1 MVKSKINSTILDSG
15 LRGSGAKRR
24 KPPNLTSHLTTWPG
38 IIPAQEQSKNNDVPP
53 PKADICIASY
63 RPPPKQPMP
72 PPYEY
77 KLTSGDINCII
88 DDILSKVYLTARN
101 EGILVKSHLPVS
113 PEKKTKSNNPFK
125 DDFASIIEDRKNKE
139 PPTKSNLWVDKYSP
153 NELKSLIGNSKSV
166 QDISKWLDNIHSGND
181 TKRACMISGPPG
193 IGKTST
199 AKLLLNKFNYDVM
212 EFNASSDRSKVFISN
227 KLKELTQSKTFYK
240 VISKASS
247 LGCAPGEPDDKV
259 QKAIIMDEVDGMS
272 SGDDGGVT
280 ELINFVKAINKK
292 NSDIKTILI
301 CVCNNRSK
309 INITQLAKECIDVR
323 FYKPSRDNMFQRA
336 NYLLGK
342 EKIRIPV
349 MNLYKIVDVCDG
361 DIRKLINT
369 LQFIT
374 VPSSHTN
381 TTKGVSLSNSLI
393 KQSFSDKKSTIFD
406 AYNALTCSSGS
417 SKVNIIDKE
426 EYALFDSH
434 MSSMLIHENFI
445 DYNISLDDMATLT
458 DSLSCGDINM
468 KEPYYSWNSVIKPS
482 SLINGDN
489 KKIRFPSYLGKMS
502 SVSSKLKIMQTV
514 MNKFNCP
521 ITSKGNYISDIRIL
535 INNLSACKIKDKTVF
550 NNYVNIF
557 HKMNITTEDLDSINK
572 CTCLSKSAS
581 YMKIKIALEKLYV

>member
-38 IIPAQEQSKNNDVPP
+38 IIPSKETSTCDKLTPP
-53 PKADICIASY
+53 TPAAVDALVHPKT
-63 RPPPKQPMP
+63 PPS
-72 PPYEY
+72 YEY

-88 DDILSKVYLTARN
+88 DDILTKVYLTARN
-101 EGILVKSHLPVS
+101 ERIPTKSHLPVS
-113 PEKKTKSNNPFK
+113 PEKKSKSNNPFK

-139 PPTKSNLWVDKYSP
+139 PPIKSNLWVDKYSP

-193 IGKTST
+193 IGKTSS
-199 AKLLLNKFNYDVM
+199 AKLLLKKFNYDVM

-240 VISKASS
+240 VISNVSS
-247 LGCAPGEPDDKV
+247 TGESDDKV

-309 INITQLAKECIDVR
+309 TNITQLAKECIDVR

-374 VPSSHTN
+374 VPPSHTS
-381 TTKGVSLSNSLI
+381 TEKGVNLSGSLI
-393 KQSFSDKKSTIFD
+393 KQSFSDKKYTIFD
-406 AYNALTCSSGS
+406 TYNALTCTS

-434 MSSMLIHENFI
+434 MSSMLIHENYT
-445 DYNISLDDMATLT
+445 DCNISLDDMATLT
-458 DSLSCGDINM
+458 DSLSYGDVNM

-482 SLINGDN
+482 SLIKSDN

-502 SVSSKLKIMQTV
+502 SVSSKMKIMEKI

-521 ITSKGNYISDIRIL
+521 ITSKGNYISNIRIL
-535 INNLSACKIKDKTVF
+535 INNLSTCKTKDKTLL
-550 NNYVNIF
+550 NNYVNIL
-557 HKMNITTEDLDSINK
+557 HEMNITTEDLDSINK
-572 CTCLSKSAS
+572 CTCLSKSGS

>member
-38 IIPAQEQSKNNDVPP
+38 IIPSRETSTCDKLTPP
-53 PKADICIASY
+53 ITVDALVHPKT
-63 RPPPKQPMP
+63 PPS
-72 PPYEY
+72 YEY
-77 KLTSGDINCII
+77 KLTSGDINFII
-88 DDILSKVYLTARN
+88 DDILTKVYLTARN
-101 EGILVKSHLPVS
+101 EGIPTKSPPS
-113 PEKKTKSNNPFK
+113 AAPEKKSKSNNPFK

-139 PPTKSNLWVDKYSP
+139 TPIKSNLWVDKYSP

-240 VISKASS
+240 VISNTTS
-247 LGCAPGEPDDKV
+247 LGSAPGDPDDKV

-381 TTKGVSLSNSLI
+381 TTNGVSLSNSLI

-406 AYNALTCSSGS
+406 AYNALTCTSGS

-434 MSSMLIHENFI
+434 MSSMLIHENYT
-445 DYNISLDDMATLT
+445 DCNISLDDMATLT
-458 DSLSCGDINM
+458 DSLSYGDINM

-482 SLINGDN
+482 SLIKSDN

-535 INNLSACKIKDKTVF
+535 INNLSACKIKDKTLL
-550 NNYVNIF
+550 NNYVNIL
-557 HKMNITTEDLDSINK
+557 HEMNITTEDLDSINK
-572 CTCLSKSAS
+572 CTCLSKSGS

>member
-38 IIPAQEQSKNNDVPP
+38 IIPSRETSTCDKLTPP
-53 PKADICIASY
+53 ITVDALVHPKT
-63 RPPPKQPMP
+63 PPS
-72 PPYEY
+72 YEY
-77 KLTSGDINCII
+77 KLTSGDINFII
-88 DDILSKVYLTARN
+88 DDILTKVYLTARN
-101 EGILVKSHLPVS
+101 EGIPTKSPPS
-113 PEKKTKSNNPFK
+113 AAPEKKSKSNNPFK

-139 PPTKSNLWVDKYSP
+139 TPIKSNLWVDKYSP

-193 IGKTST
+193 IGKTSS
-199 AKLLLNKFNYDVM
+199 AKLLLKKFNYDVM
-212 EFNASSDRSKVFISN
+212 EFNASSDRSKVFINN

-240 VISKASS
+240 VISNVSS
-247 LGCAPGEPDDKV
+247 TGESDDKV

-374 VPSSHTN
+374 VPPSHTS
-381 TTKGVSLSNSLI
+381 TDKGVNLSSSLI

-406 AYNALTCSSGS
+406 AFNALTCTS

-434 MSSMLIHENFI
+434 MSSMLIHENYT
-445 DYNISLDDMATLT
+445 DCNISLDDMATLT
-458 DSLSCGDINM
+458 DSLSYGDINM

-482 SLINGDN
+482 SLIKSDN

-535 INNLSACKIKDKTVF
+535 INNLSACKIKDKTLL
-550 NNYVNIF
+550 NNYVNIL
-557 HKMNITTEDLDSINK
+557 HEMNITTEDLDSINK
-572 CTCLSKSAS
+572 CTCLSKSGS

>member
-38 IIPAQEQSKNNDVPP
+38 IIPSKETSACDKLTPP
-53 PKADICIASY
+53 TPAAVDALVHPKT
-63 RPPPKQPMP
+63 PPS
-72 PPYEY
+72 YEY

-88 DDILSKVYLTARN
+88 DDILTKVYLTARN
-101 EGILVKSHLPVS
+101 EGIPTKSHLPVS
-113 PEKKTKSNNPFK
+113 PEKKSKSNNPFK

-139 PPTKSNLWVDKYSP
+139 PPIKSNLWVDKYSP

-193 IGKTST
+193 IGKTSS
-199 AKLLLNKFNYDVM
+199 AKLLLKKFNYDVM

-240 VISKASS
+240 VISNVSS
-247 LGCAPGEPDDKV
+247 AGESDDKV

-309 INITQLAKECIDVR
+309 TNITQLAKECIDVR

-374 VPSSHTN
+374 VPPSHTS
-381 TTKGVSLSNSLI
+381 TEKGVNLSGSLI
-393 KQSFSDKKSTIFD
+393 KQSFSDKKYTIFD
-406 AYNALTCSSGS
+406 TYNALTCTS

-434 MSSMLIHENFI
+434 MSSMLIHENYT
-445 DYNISLDDMATLT
+445 DCNISLDDMATLT
-458 DSLSCGDINM
+458 DSLSYGDINM

-482 SLINGDN
+482 SLIKSDN

-502 SVSSKLKIMQTV
+502 SVSSKMKIMEKI

-521 ITSKGNYISDIRIL
+521 ITSKGNYISNIRIL
-535 INNLSACKIKDKTVF
+535 INNLSTCKTKDKTLL
-550 NNYVNIF
+550 NNYVNIL
-557 HKMNITTEDLDSINK
+557 HEMNITTEDLDSINK
-572 CTCLSKSAS
+572 CTCLSKSGS